1 MPEPDTERARSSAD
15 APYELIYWPTL
26 PGRGEFVRLLFEEA
40 GVPYTDTAQEL
51 DPGAAAEKVIDLVS
65 PESGADTVGPSNPP
79 VLAPPALRH
88 GDLVI
93 SQTPN
98 ILLYLAP
105 KLGLGPKPA
114 DDDAAAFFHLNE
126 IVMTLSDGLVA
137 EMHDT
142 HHPTA
147 VSLTYEEQKPEAK
160 KRTRNYLDERLPKFL
175 GYAQRVI
182 GAKTSGEGPWLYG
195 GSLTYAD
202 LYLFQVCFTSPH
214 PLFVLSLGHA
224 Y

>member
-1 MPEPDTERARSSAD
+1 MSEPETKRARSSAD

-40 GVPYTDTAQEL
+40 AVPYTDTAQEL
-51 DPGAAAEKVIDLVS
+51 DPGAAAKKVIDLVS
-65 PESGADTVGPSNPP
+65 PESGADIVGPSNPP

-105 KLGLGPKPA
+105 KLGLGPKPG
-114 DDDAAAFFHLNE
+114 DDAAFHLNE
-126 IVMTLSDGLVA
+126 IVLTLSDGLVA
-137 EMHDT
+137 ELHDT

-160 KRTRNYLDERLPKFL
+160 KRTRYFLDERLPKFL

-182 GAKTSGEGPWLYG
+182 DAKTSGEGPWLYG

-202 LYLFQVCFTSPH
+202 LYLFQVCVLPSVFSL
-214 PLFVLSLGHA
+214 PLVVIGPCV